1 MQSDGGLA
9 DVDDFSGSRA
19 ILSGP
24 AGGVIGYALTGYDP
38 AARIPVV
45 GFDMGGT
52 STDVS
57 RYAGSFDHVTESVTA
72 GVIIQAPQLD
82 INTVAAG
89 GGSRLLFHNG
99 MLAVGP
105 ESAGSDP
112 GPSCYRKG
120 GPLAI
125 TDANLV
131 LGRLQSDFFPRIF
144 GANRDEPLDTAAP
157 LSLFQDMLREVVASG
172 GNSCGI
178 SSVHEL
184 ALGFLRVANEAMC
197 RPIRE
202 MTSARG
208 FDIRSHT
215 LSGGDDGGDYYNV
228 FDDAACDDA
237 CGDDTDDNPC
247 PLPVFGG
254 AGGQHACA
262 IARSLGISKVF
273 VHKYASVL
281 SAYGLSGAELV
292 EESQSPAAT
301 VLVRGGCAQAVSES
315 MKLVADVLKELA
327 TTAGAFFARESENR
341 C

>member
-24 AGGVIGYALTGYDP
+24 AGGVIGYALTGYDS
-38 AARIPVV
+38 ATRTPVV

-99 MLAVGP
+99 MLVVGP

-125 TDANLV
+125 TDANLI
-131 LGRLQSDFFPRIF
+131 LGRLQPDYFPRIF
-144 GANRDEPLDTAAP
+144 GANRDEQLDAAAP
-157 LSLFQDMLREVVASG
+157 LSLFQGMLSEVAASG
-172 GNSCGI
+172 QGSNGI

-184 ALGFLRVANEAMC
+184 ALGFIRVANEAMC

-208 FDIRSHT
+208 FDIRSHV
-215 LSGGDDGGDYYNV
+215 LSGGG
-228 FDDAACDDA
+228 
-237 CGDDTDDNPC
+237 TW
-247 PLPVFGG
+247 
-254 AGGQHACA
+254 
-262 IARSLGISKVF
+262 RW
-273 VHKYASVL
+273 
-281 SAYGLSGAELV
+281 
-292 EESQSPAAT
+292 
-301 VLVRGGCAQAVSES
+301 
-315 MKLVADVLKELA
+315 
-327 TTAGAFFARESENR
+327 
-341 C
+341 

>member
-38 AARIPVV
+38 ATRTPVV

-99 MLAVGP
+99 MLVVGP

-131 LGRLQSDFFPRIF
+131 LGRLQPDYFPRIF
-144 GANRDEPLDTAAP
+144 GANRDEQLDAAAP
-157 LSLFQDMLREVVASG
+157 LSLFQGMLSEVAASG
-172 GNSCGI
+172 QGSSGI

-184 ALGFLRVANEAMC
+184 ALGFIRVANEAMS

-208 FDIRSHT
+208 FDIRSHV
-215 LSGGDDGGDYYNV
+215 LSGGGAWRWCM
-228 FDDAACDDA
+228 AAVM
-237 CGDDTDDNPC
+237 TITIMTSSMM
-247 PLPVFGG
+247 LPVVSTLVITLVCRQCS
-254 AGGQHACA
+254 AVPVVSMPAPSR
-262 IARSLGISKVF
+262 ARSEYPRCSCT
-273 VHKYASVL
+273 SM
-281 SAYGLSGAELV
+281 
-292 EESQSPAAT
+292 PA
-301 VLVRGGCAQAVSES
+301 C
-315 MKLVADVLKELA
+315 
-327 TTAGAFFARESENR
+327 
-341 C
+341 

>member
-1 MQSDGGLA
+1 LGFPIAYCTPEKQRNQHFFSYLQSFRAGFDEGISNVDVLFMQSDGGLA
-9 DVDDFSGSRA
+9 DVDDFTGSRA

-24 AGGVIGYALTGYDP
+24 AGGVIGYALTAFDTST
-38 AARIPVV
+38 RIPVV

-125 TDANLV
+125 TDANLI
-131 LGRLQSDFFPRIF
+131 LGRLQPDFFPRIF
-144 GANRDEPLDTAAP
+144 GSNRDEALDAAAP
-157 LSLFQDMLREVVASG
+157 MSLFQEMLREVTTSSAGSE
-172 GNSCGI
+172 SI
-178 SSVHEL
+178 STVHEL
-184 ALGFLRVANEAMC
+184 ALGFIRVANEAMC

-208 FDIRSHT
+208 FDIRSHV
-215 LSGGDDGGDYYNV
+215 LSGRV
-228 FDDAACDDA
+228 VVA
-237 CGDDTDDNPC
+237 
-247 PLPVFGG
+247 VV
-254 AGGQHACA
+254 
-262 IARSLGISKVF
+262 VF
-273 VHKYASVL
+273 VIVI
-281 SAYGLSGAELV
+281 V
-292 EESQSPAAT
+292 
-301 VLVRGGCAQAVSES
+301 VV
-315 MKLVADVLKELA
+315 
-327 TTAGAFFARESENR
+327 
-341 C
+341 

>member
-1 MQSDGGLA
+1 MRHISQRHPFLQNKKLVHPAHTFSRYLQSFQAGFDDGLRHVDVLFMQSDGGLA
-9 DVDDFSGSRA
+9 AFDDFTGSRA

-38 AARIPVV
+38 STGTPVV

-125 TDANLV
+125 TDANLI
-131 LGRLQSDFFPRIF
+131 LGRIQPDFFPRIF
-144 GANRDEPLDTAAP
+144 GSKRDEPLDTAAP
-157 LSLFQDMLREVVASG
+157 MSLFQNMLREVTASEVGSG
-172 GNSCGI
+172 GI
-178 SSVHEL
+178 STVNEL
-184 ALGFLRVANEAMC
+184 ALGFIRVANEAMC

-208 FDIRSHT
+208 FDIRSHV
-215 LSGGDDGGDYYNV
+215 LSGSADADHYNDDDVDN
-228 FDDAACDDA
+228 
-237 CGDDTDDNPC
+237 DDN
-247 PLPVFGG
+247 
-254 AGGQHACA
+254 
-262 IARSLGISKVF
+262 
-273 VHKYASVL
+273 
-281 SAYGLSGAELV
+281 
-292 EESQSPAAT
+292 
-301 VLVRGGCAQAVSES
+301 
-315 MKLVADVLKELA
+315 
-327 TTAGAFFARESENR
+327 TA
-341 C
+341 

>member
-38 AARIPVV
+38 ATCVPVV

-112 GPSCYRKG
+112 GPACYRKG

-125 TDANLV
+125 TDANVV
-131 LGRLQSDFFPRIF
+131 LGRIQPEYFPHIF
-144 GANRDEPLDTAAP
+144 GSNRDEPLDISAP
-157 LSLFQDMLREVVASG
+157 LSLLQDMLRDVTASG
-172 GNSCGI
+172 AGAGGINS
-178 SSVHEL
+178 VQDL
-184 ALGFLRVANEAMC
+184 ALGFIRVANEAMC

-208 FDIRSHT
+208 FDIRSHV
-215 LSGGDDGGDYYNV
+215 LSGRSPS
-228 FDDAACDDA
+228 DDARALYNSCGRDDSHFFA
-237 CGDDTDDNPC
+237 
-247 PLPVFGG
+247 VFGG

-292 EESQSPAAT
+292 EESQSPAAA
-301 VLVRGGCAQAVSES
+301 VLVKGGGGAVESEA
-315 MKLVADVLKELA
+315 VERVGQVLKEIA
-327 TTAGAFFARESENR
+327 VSAGVW
-341 C
+341 